1 MSLLV
6 DAALLLMLML
16 TMLLLL
22 MLLLLLLMFAFG
34 ATSADQCHHR
44 RYVEDVGHLHDVL
57 AKQRRPPR
65 LLSHHCAA
73 RRPRTSPIG
82 AGRTPS
88 RFVQVVAL
96 VQHKA

>member
-22 MLLLLLLMFAFG
+22 MLLLLLMFAFG
-34 ATSADQCHHR
+34 VTSADQCHHR
-44 RYVEDVGHLHDVL
+44 RYIEDVGHLHDVL

-65 LLSHHCAA
+65 LPSHHSAA